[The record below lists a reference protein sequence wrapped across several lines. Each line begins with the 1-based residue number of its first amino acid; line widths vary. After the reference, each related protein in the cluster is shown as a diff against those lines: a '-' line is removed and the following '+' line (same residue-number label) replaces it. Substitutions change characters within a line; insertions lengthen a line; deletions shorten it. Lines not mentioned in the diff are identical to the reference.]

1 MCLTAYPRSNEER
14 LPLRRG
20 SGGSWNGNRKRNA
33 AAGIAA
39 ITNSVYT
46 LELYASYFYRT
57 LYDLLKSRVAVGS
70 PSSQAAARRALDPI
84 PVFRFDYK
92 NYLLGKPK

>member
-57 LYDLLKSRVAVGS
+57 LYDLLKSRVGS
-70 PSSQAAARRALDPI
+70 PLRPHPKRQRAVLSTL
-84 PVFRFDYK
+84 FRCFVWIIKTTY
-92 NYLLGKPK
+92 

>member
-57 LYDLLKSRVAVGS
+57 HYMIS
-70 PSSQAAARRALDPI
+70 
-84 PVFRFDYK
+84 
-92 NYLLGKPK
+92 